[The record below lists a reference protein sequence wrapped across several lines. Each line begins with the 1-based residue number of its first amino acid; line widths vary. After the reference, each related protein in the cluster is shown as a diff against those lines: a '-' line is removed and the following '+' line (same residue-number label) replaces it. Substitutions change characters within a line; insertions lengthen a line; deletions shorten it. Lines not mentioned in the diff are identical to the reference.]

1 MLLRRIQNECA
12 TGRKWMRKPIFIVSL
27 CVTLAAVLAAMFFSS
42 QGSTASNA
50 LSKELLYKIMEL
62 FQIEITTAS
71 VKQGNFLIRK
81 AAHFLLYFI
90 LGMGLTTT
98 LQFQRKLP
106 AWLPAFVLGA
116 VFAATDEFHQS
127 FTGRTAMVKDVVLD
141 SCGVAVG
148 CFVAWQLWKKWGKD
162 CG

>member
-1 MLLRRIQNECA
+1 
-12 TGRKWMRKPIFIVSL
+12 MRKPIFIVSL

-62 FQIEITTAS
+62 FQIEITMAS

-106 AWLPAFVLGA
+106 AWLPALVLGA